1 MKNNHCRNA
10 MKTHH
15 LPMLVALALVASL
28 NHASA
33 GQIGTTFTYQGQL
46 MATNT
51 SGPLTGSYEFLF
63 RLCNTPDVFGIQQEL
78 HFPAVNV
85 NYSLFTVPLTFA
97 PPFFNGQELWLE
109 VAVRPAGSTVDYQVL
124 SPRVYLTLSPYAIF
138 AENAATFAGIP
149 PGGFWGTS
157 GNSGTIPGNNFL
169 GTTDLEPLEFRVN
182 NILTLLLDANNNIV
196 GGGNTIGAGATSAFI
211 GGGSGNTVSAQQ
223 ATIGGGYI
231 NVASGQRTT
240 VAGGADNIATNYY
253 DTVCGGA
260 DNIAGGS
267 RTFVGGGTGNHAL
280 GVFATI
286 GGGENSSVSSDH
298 GTIGGG
304 LQNTCAGA
312 EDTIA
317 GGQLNSSTGGGWNNA
332 IGGGNQNTIAN
343 GAALATIGGGYQNSI
358 QNSIYET
365 VGGGSLNTSLSEGA
379 TVGGGVANSASGAY
393 ATVPGGH
400 ANVASGNHSFAA
412 GHRAMAQNKGSFVWA
427 DSQEKDE
434 ISLHDD
440 EVVFRCLQGARFEDG
455 SGNYAQWIPGGA
467 DWHVVS
473 DRNKKEHFSPVDPQA
488 VLDKVVSLEVEEW
501 NYKGYPQRHIGP
513 MAQDFHKLFPLNDD
527 DKTLSGLDLN
537 GIELAAIKGL
547 NRKLEDQRAALAAKE
562 AQIEELRQRLDQV
575 EKLVRH
581 SEDYASH

>member
-63 RLCNTPDVFGIQQEL
+63 RLCNTPDVFGILQEL
-78 HFPAVNV
+78 HLPAVSV
-85 NYSLFTVPLTFA
+85 NYSLFTVPLSFA
-97 PPFFNGQELWLE
+97 QPFFNGQELWLE

-138 AENAATFAGIP
+138 AENASTFAGIP
-149 PGGFWGTS
+149 PGGFWGTA
-157 GNSGTIPGNNFL
+157 GNSGTTPGNNFL
-169 GTTDLEPLEFRVN
+169 GTTDLEPLAFRVN
-182 NILTLLLDANNNIV
+182 NILTLMLDANNNIV

-304 LQNTCAGA
+304 YQNTNYG
-312 EDTIA
+312 
-317 GGQLNSSTGGGWNNA
+317 SYST
-332 IGGGNQNTIAN
+332 IGGGNYNTCN
-343 GAALATIGGGYQNSI
+343 GGGETVSGGYVNTCSFSWSTIGGGS
-358 QNSIYET
+358 
-365 VGGGSLNTSLSEGA
+365 GNTCSSD
-379 TVGGGVANSASGAY
+379 Y
-393 ATVPGGH
+393 ATIPGGYQ
-400 ANVASGNHSFAA
+400 NVASGLASFAA
-412 GHRAMAQNKGSFVWA
+412 GATAQAVNDNSFVWG
-427 DSQEKDE
+427 DGNQVTSS
-434 ISLHDD
+434 ISSRSVTMRASGGYRL
-440 EVVFRCLQGARFEDG
+440 FTS
-455 SGNYAQWIPGGA
+455 SGNTGVFLSAGGGS
-467 DWHVVS
+467 WGNLC
-473 DRNKKEHFSPVDPQA
+473 DRNAKENFRPVNAEDILQRVTEMP
-488 VLDKVVSLEVEEW
+488 LSIW
-501 NYKGYPQRHIGP
+501 NYKTQDRSIRHLGP
-513 MAQDFHKLFPLNDD
+513 MAQDFHAAFGIGDNDTSITTVD
-527 DKTLSGLDLN
+527 AEGVALAAIQGLDQKLRAQAT
-537 GIELAAIKGL
+537 ELAA
-547 NRKLEDQRAALAAKE
+547 RQ
-562 AQIEELRQRLDQV
+562 AQIDQLQSRLDQL

-581 SEDYASH
+581 SENDHGH